1 MGQTGSIQ
9 YNYST
14 TQNNG
19 QITGLTRTLNYP
31 SATSETI
38 GYTYDALKR
47 LTSAVAT
54 PGSGSATVAWN
65 DNFTYDGFGNLTSKA
80 LTTGG
85 TTTTNTIPVDPTTNR
100 LTSSYDLNGNML
112 TRS

>member
-47 LTSAVAT
+47 HCFSCLILKRCALPADGQFPRWNEIRL
-54 PGSGSATVAWN
+54 PGFAGQPGPAPAEQR
-65 DNFTYDGFGNLTSKA
+65 K
-80 LTTGG
+80 
-85 TTTTNTIPVDPTTNR
+85 PTAPNHAELLR
-100 LTSSYDLNGNML
+100 QPPI
-112 TRS
+112 